1 MPMKDRYLALGP
13 VVAWKER
20 SRPLDWSAEFGR
32 QARLEV
38 EIGFGNGEYL
48 VRRAASHPDLDLVGI
63 ELTWGSLRR
72 ALRKLH
78 QEQVSN
84 ARLLWEDARVALSF
98 TFAPAS
104 IDRVYALFPCPW
116 PKKRH
121 AKNRLFRQEFLRLVN
136 SRLRPEGTLTVVT
149 DHAAYRDQIVEEAPP
164 GGFVPT
170 VTAIGPEHHTKYE
183 RKWQEGGQVEFYRLD
198 LTKTT
203 HHQHATPQEVSLE
216 RLRRPTFEPDSYK
229 PADLHGRLTVEFKSF
244 LFDAKAERGLQEV
257 ITVEDDF
264 TQHFWIEIRHKNDEW
279 WVAPAPGCQ
288 VLPLVSVQTALDLVA
303 KAMVP

>member
-1 MPMKDRYLALGP
+1 MKARYLALAP
-13 VVAWKER
+13 MVAWKER
-20 SRPLDWSAEFGR
+20 SRPLDWSTEFGR

-48 VRRAASHPDLDLVGI
+48 VRRAASHPELNLVGI

-72 ALRKLH
+72 TLRKLH
-78 QEQVSN
+78 QEQVGN
-84 ARLLWEDARVALSF
+84 ARLLWEDARAALAF
-98 TFAPAS
+98 AFAPAS

-121 AKNRLFRQEFLRLVN
+121 AKNRLFRHQFLQLVN
-136 SRLRPEGTLTVVT
+136 SRLRPDGSLTVVT
-149 DHAAYRDQIVEEAPP
+149 DHAVYRDEIVDEAPG
-164 GGFVPT
+164 GGFAAT

-198 LTKTT
+198 LTKTE
-203 HHQHATPQEVSLE
+203 HFEINAPQEVTLE
-216 RLRRPTFEPDSYK
+216 RLRCPSFAPERYQPD
-229 PADLHGRLTVEFKSF
+229 DLHGSMTVEFKSF
-244 LFDAKAERGLQEV
+244 VYDASAERGLQEV
-257 ITVEDDF
+257 ITVEDEF
-264 TQHFWIEIRHKNDEW
+264 TQHFWIEIRRKKDQW

-288 VLPLVSVQTALDLVA
+288 VVPLASVQMALDRVA